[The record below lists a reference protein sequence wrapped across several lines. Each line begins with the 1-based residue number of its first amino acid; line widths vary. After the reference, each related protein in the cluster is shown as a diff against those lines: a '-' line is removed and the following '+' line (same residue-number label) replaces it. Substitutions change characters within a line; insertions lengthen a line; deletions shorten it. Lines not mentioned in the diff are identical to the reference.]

1 MVVPAVGTSM
11 ATDKPLDGQTAVIT
25 GASSGIGAETA
36 RELAADGA
44 TVVLAARRKVTEPDE
59 VAAAIGFAVRRDG
72 STVSEIDVYRRDKLG
87 FF

>member
-1 MVVPAVGTSM
+1 M

-36 RELAADGA
+36 HELAADGA
-44 TVVLAARRKVTEPDE
+44 TVVLAARREVTEPDE
-59 VAAAIGFAVRRDG
+59 VAAAIGFAVRQDG
-72 STVSEIDVYRRDKLG
+72 STVSEIDVHRRDKLG